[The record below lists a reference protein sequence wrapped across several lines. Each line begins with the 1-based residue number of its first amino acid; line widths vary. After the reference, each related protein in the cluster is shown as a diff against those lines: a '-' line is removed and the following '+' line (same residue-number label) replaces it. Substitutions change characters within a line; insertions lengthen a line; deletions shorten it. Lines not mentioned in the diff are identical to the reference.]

1 MATTLSSTLIP
12 TKYKDDFRDS
22 DGYYRILFN
31 SGRVLQARELTQ
43 IQTILQEQIKRFGG
57 NIFQEG
63 GVVKPGTTQI
73 NTAYEFVKLD
83 TTSLALPTT
92 TSTLLGTTFTGSTS
106 GVTARVIE
114 VVEASGSDPATL
126 YVAYTNAP
134 AAVAGLN
141 AVRFTAGENIT
152 NGSTTLAVQTTN
164 TDSNP
169 AIGRGTRFKTI

>member
-92 TSTLLGTTFTGSTS
+92 TS
-106 GVTARVIE
+106 GVV
-114 VVEASGSDPATL
+114 
-126 YVAYTNAP
+126 
-134 AAVAGLN
+134 
-141 AVRFTAGENIT
+141 
-152 NGSTTLAVQTTN
+152 
-164 TDSNP
+164 
-169 AIGRGTRFKTI
+169 